1 MLGLDL
7 GSDVKAHLE
16 QGDPWR
22 AFGGCLE
29 LNEREEESFLK
40 KRSVAK
46 TVPGDLTQLNN
57 STHFHDI
64 KL

>member
-40 KRSVAK
+40 KD
-46 TVPGDLTQLNN
+46 PLQ
-57 STHFHDI
+57 
-64 KL
+64 KLFPVI